1 MYDSIVVGAGP
12 SGGRMS
18 ANLSSKGYK
27 VLMIDLKSEIGIPN
41 HCSGLVDERVVN
53 IVGQD
58 LVIDKPQTA
67 EIITPV
73 TSFKLN
79 SKRMFVIDRV
89 ALDKKLSEMAESEGS
104 ILKKRTRFLKYRI
117 NGKEIIVETF
127 GTEGYV
133 EYKTK
138 YLIGADGPLSQVR
151 NLSGIKSPV
160 ILSSVQFDIK
170 EKNDSVKLYLNRDKT
185 PDFFS
190 WEIPHNT
197 ENEIGASG
205 KGALEVVKHITG
217 NRNIVRKRGGLIP
230 IGPTEL
236 GLENIFLVGDA
247 AGLNKA
253 TTGGGLYAA
262 LKSADSLSM
271 AINNGSNILENYK
284 EIWYNNFGK
293 EILRDYEMRKIL
305 DKMEKYYKLWV
316 PIVLTNVRGI
326 NAIGDVD
333 YPSKILLYL
342 MASSPLKINKIIKD
356 FILLSN
362 RNHNYSK

>member
-12 SGGRMS
+12 SGGRIS

-58 LVIDKPQTA
+58 LV
-67 EIITPV
+67 
-73 TSFKLN
+73 
-79 SKRMFVIDRV
+79 
-89 ALDKKLSEMAESEGS
+89 
-104 ILKKRTRFLKYRI
+104 
-117 NGKEIIVETF
+117 
-127 GTEGYV
+127 
-133 EYKTK
+133 
-138 YLIGADGPLSQVR
+138 
-151 NLSGIKSPV
+151 
-160 ILSSVQFDIK
+160 
-170 EKNDSVKLYLNRDKT
+170 
-185 PDFFS
+185 
-190 WEIPHNT
+190 
-197 ENEIGASG
+197 ASG

-217 NRNIVRKRGGLIP
+217 NRNIVRKRGGIIP

-271 AINNGSNILENYK
+271 AINKGSNILENYK
-284 EIWYNNFGK
+284 KIWYNNFGK

-316 PIVLTNVRGI
+316 PYVLTNVRGI

-342 MASSPLKINKIIKD
+342 MASSPLKINEIIKN